1 MTPETLA
8 LAERLER
15 HPKLK
20 ARMSSLL
27 DLAELKGDT
36 THNAHSAEAVVIE
49 ELRKMGNDTLTDWA
63 KQSSRSVEEQASGD
77 PEVSKHGKK
86 NLVALDLRSDRD

>member
-1 MTPETLA
+1 MTPETLE

-20 ARMSSLL
+20 ERISNLL
-27 DLAELKGDT
+27 DLTELQGET

-63 KQSSRSVEEQASGD
+63 DRSAKAANEQASSKPGM
-77 PEVSKHGKK
+77 VKHGKK
-86 NLVALDLRSDRD
+86 KSVGTQPMGQ